1 MEFVVWLLWQHY
13 RGDGLGDAG
22 EDGRAQRVD
31 EDLVFQ
37 ERDEKQ
43 VHTVIR
49 TEVLQQ
55 RRERGSTAKTQNKT
69 LHYTFNKG

>member
-1 MEFVVWLLWQHY
+1 MEFVVWLLWRHY

-43 VHTVIR
+43 VHTVIG
-49 TEVLQQ
+49 TEVFQQ
-55 RRERGSTAKTQNKT
+55 RGKRCSTAKRQKQNSS
-69 LHYTFNKG
+69 